1 MSVTI
6 LGSNRSATASG
17 KRLRDGGG
25 CLIDSMGLHAIAEER
40 LTRVKHDGGAAASL
54 EFVLRAAR
62 ATHADLWV
70 QTSCCEGLPAPE
82 RSPSFS
88 VGRSVTVGH
97 HLAHAFSAF
106 YPSPFET
113 ALVVVLDCGGTTLH
127 GEHRDWWR
135 NSREQATYYLGR
147 GSSLEVL
154 EQDFVEPY
162 SLGFGELFRA
172 ATHALGWATATKA
185 GNTMALAGLT
195 EPFSG
200 DLVYSVKGGRLTA
213 RTPVRPSEPVE
224 VACDVARGVGLS
236 LTPRMKDGKITTE
249 HVRFAALV
257 QESLYQALR
266 WRVSQLVERTGVKN
280 ACFAGGV
287 ALNCVAL
294 GRLLDE
300 SVLDAIFVQPAAG
313 DTGQCLGAALAGAQ
327 QLGLSRYDIPG
338 MRGFDP
344 YLGGAYSDHQVRA
357 AVTHARSEGVR
368 VREDSS
374 DPVHRAAELISR
386 GGILGLVSDRS
397 EFGPRSLGARSIVA
411 DPCSVA
417 TRRRLTELK
426 GRDSFMPFAPS
437 ILEERVRDFF
447 ESIGSNSMTIAVRA
461 LPQTASVIPGVV
473 HEDGTARVQTVGL
486 KPILLRALIEEFDA
500 ITGIP
505 ILTNTSFNRAG
516 EPIVETPA
524 DAMRMLAESSLDGIL
539 FDNLLVTKENARA

>member
-17 KRLRDGGG
+17 KRLRDGGA
-25 CLIDSMGLHAIAEER
+25 CLIDGMGLHAIAEER

-54 EFVLRAAR
+54 DFVLRAAR
-62 ATHADLWV
+62 VTHADMWV
-70 QTSCCEGLPAPE
+70 QTSCCEGLPVPDG
-82 RSPSFS
+82 SSSFS

-113 ALVVVLDCGGTTLH
+113 ALVVVLDCGGTTLN

-172 ATHALGWATATKA
+172 ATHALGWPTATKA
-185 GNTMALAGLT
+185 GNTMALAGLD

-200 DLVYSVKGGRLTA
+200 DLVYSVDRGRLAA

-224 VACDVARGVGLS
+224 VACDVARSVGLS
-236 LTPRMKDGKITTE
+236 LTPREKGGEITTQ
-249 HVRFAALV
+249 HIRFAALV
-257 QESLYQALR
+257 QESLYQALK
-266 WRVSQLVERTGVKN
+266 WRVSQLVERTGVRN
-280 ACFAGGV
+280 VCFAGGV

-313 DTGQCLGAALAGAQ
+313 DTGQCLGAALAGAH
-327 QLGLSRYDIPG
+327 QLGLSRFEIPG

-344 YLGGAYSDHQVRA
+344 YLGGSYSDHQVRA
-357 AVTHARSEGVR
+357 AVAQARSDGAS

-374 DPVHRAAELISR
+374 DPVRRAAELIAR

-397 EFGPRSLGARSIVA
+397 EFGPRSLGARSIIA
-411 DPCSVA
+411 DPRSVA

-447 ESIGSNSMTIAVRA
+447 ESVGSNSMTIAVRA
-461 LPQTASVIPGVV
+461 LPQMASVIPGVV
-473 HEDGTARVQTVGL
+473 HADGTARVQTVGL
-486 KPILLRALIEEFDA
+486 KPALLRGLIEEFDN

-505 ILTNTSFNRAG
+505 VLTNTSFNRAG

-539 FDNLLVTKENARA
+539 FDNLLVTKENALA